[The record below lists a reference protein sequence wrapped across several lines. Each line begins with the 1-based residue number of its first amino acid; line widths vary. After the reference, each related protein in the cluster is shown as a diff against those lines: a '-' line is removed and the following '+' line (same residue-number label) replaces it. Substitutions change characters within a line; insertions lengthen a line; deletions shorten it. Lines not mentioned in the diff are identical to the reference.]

1 MITEARKKN
10 ARIKLI
16 PGFVSVAGKGTES
29 VIVDGPELWFD
40 KCWSES
46 EFSIES
52 LSSDC
57 RDERFKLGLQT
68 WSSKR
73 VFTPGTG
80 SGSLQSRC
88 CQFKLKMNNE

>member
-29 VIVDGPELWFD
+29 VIVDGPELLFD
-40 KCWSES
+40 KCLSGS
-46 EFSIES
+46 EFSIDS
-52 LSSDC
+52 FSSDC

-73 VFTPGTG
+73 VFIPGTG